1 MMNDK
6 DAAEKNTPSAKE
18 PLTGFQR
25 AVPILLFALAVFV
38 ALCFLTQNTGTLGPL
53 ISGVLLGLFSSAAF
67 AVPVLIL
74 LHAIFYA
81 SDLRRGRR
89 LTRLIFSAVFLLTL
103 SCFIYAVTY
112 FGTDMTFDAG
122 EFYRRGRQAV
132 GGGFF
137 GGVLGYAITKVFGSV
152 GMIVLAV
159 LVFSLYLTYFFAGE
173 SNSVKAFA
181 LKVLA
186 TLASAASF
194 VEKKLRLFFKN
205 LKDAKEK
212 RVAAQEKQK
221 KSALLHDD
229 FFAVDNGM
237 QELEIEDLGI
247 LETRSEQSIE
257 ENPTLHE
264 TVYPKGAGDAPRRAE
279 TRSNAESTFAAAS
292 ASPLSDTTGTDD
304 RPPIIIDPPH
314 AEEEPVRKAAKKAD
328 SYGLDESAES
338 VFTQDFDPF
347 DLTINRAMASKAS
360 TRAPAPE
367 EGVGEYA
374 DSLEDEYRKKQKAD
388 RDAAFERKK
397 QEILAGMKKNATP
410 PPQTAPRRRRIIEF
424 NEMGEE
430 IVGGTVRESGSIH
443 TSIEKN
449 AAEEA
454 HVAADT
460 APAGGLFFASPTR
473 TEAPAAPETPLA
485 TATPSGARTTES
497 PHNYSRAAAFASG
510 IRQNLATAEEKQT
523 PAKGTY
529 EPVRETPSY
538 RSEPVVEP
546 VRETPSYRS
555 EPVVEP
561 VRETPSYRSEP
572 VVEPARETPS
582 YRSEPVT
589 EPVRETPSYRSEPV
603 VEPVRETPSY
613 RSEPVVEPV
622 RETPSYRSEP
632 VVEPVTPVVEQKES
646 TDFRPYNTED
656 AFRTVIGKAEPKPEE
671 DEEDKSDERLRIE
684 RSVVPPFDSDEED
697 EGEDEPLTPD
707 DTYAEEDAPSD
718 EEIPPEERNPKIE
731 EYRSRFSFLDES
743 EDKSESEEEASPEEE
758 TTAPAATEED
768 EPAESADTDDDA
780 EGEEDAPPFDGGRQ
794 INSRF
799 TEYMN
804 QMKQSEKQAKT
815 QAEEKPA
822 YVPPD
827 YSDYRFPPVDFLL
840 RGENTE
846 DNAEEIQE
854 NAEKLI
860 DTLASFKVTASIRG
874 VDRGPRI
881 TRYEVVPA
889 RGVKVSAVTNLVDD
903 ISLAIAAEGIRME
916 APIPGK
922 SAIGFEI
929 PNRKAQT
936 VRLRDLIDT
945 EEFAFANSKTTACI
959 GKDVT
964 GNPVFGDIAKMPH
977 ILVAGATGMGKSV
990 CINAILIS
998 ILYKARPDEVKFIMV
1013 DPKKVEF
1020 NNYNG
1025 IPHLLIPVVTE
1036 SKQAAGALMWA
1047 VEEMEKRYELI
1058 EALRVKKIDDY
1069 NEKVKAD
1076 PSLGTPMPKIIIII
1090 DELNDLMVQ
1099 VRDPVEN
1106 LIMRLA
1112 QKARAAGIHL
1122 IIGTQRPSVN
1132 VLTGVIKANIPSRMT
1147 CKVSSN
1153 VDSRTILE
1161 QGGAEK
1167 LLNNGDMLYWPVGKP
1182 KPLRVQGAFV
1192 SDGELEKVMDYLKA
1206 QAKGNT
1212 YDESVLEEIN
1222 RAAQKCSK
1230 KKDSMSDDDD
1240 GESDPN
1246 DGVGYLNDPTF
1257 LDIVE
1262 LALNSGRI
1270 ATSFIQR
1277 KMSIGYGRASKY
1289 IDMMEELG
1297 IVGEANGSKP
1307 RDVLITK
1314 DEWHE
1319 MLARRSLDD

>member
-6 DAAEKNTPSAKE
+6 DPAEKKPQSFQE

-25 AVPILLFALAVFV
+25 AVPVLLFALAVFV
-38 ALCFLTQNTGTLGPL
+38 ALCFFTQNTGTLGPL

-67 AVPVLIL
+67 AVPVMIL
-74 LHAIFYA
+74 LHALFYA
-81 SDLRRGRR
+81 SDYRRGRR
-89 LTRLIFSAVFLLTL
+89 LTRLIFSVVFLLML

-112 FGTDMTFDAG
+112 FGTDVVFDVG
-122 EFYRRGRQAV
+122 EFYRRGRQAI
-132 GGGFF
+132 GGGLF

-186 TLASAASF
+186 GIATVASF
-194 VEKKLRLFFKN
+194 AEKKLRTFFKN
-205 LKDAKEK
+205 RKQAREK
-212 RVAAQEKQK
+212 RIAAQEKQK

-237 QELEIEDLGI
+237 QELEIEELGI
-247 LETRSEQSIE
+247 LETRSQESIE

-264 TVYPKGAGDAPRRAE
+264 TVYPKGATEDTARAGARAG
-279 TRSNAESTFAAAS
+279 TSYAFSQAGS
-292 ASPLSDTTGTDD
+292 SPLSDSADEEDD
-304 RPPIIIDPPH
+304 RPPIIIDTPH
-314 AEEEPVRKAAKKAD
+314 TEDCASRSAGRGN

-338 VFTQDFDPF
+338 VFTKDFDPF
-347 DLTINRAMASKAS
+347 DLTMNRTMAGKAS
-360 TRAPAPE
+360 SRASASE
-367 EGVGEYA
+367 GRSGVGEYA
-374 DSLEDEYRKKQKAD
+374 DSLEEEYRQKQKDEQA
-388 RDAAFERKK
+388 AAFERKK
-397 QEILAGMKKNATP
+397 QEILAGMRKSGAAPSAAPQATP
-410 PPQTAPRRRRIIEF
+410 HRRRIIEF

-430 IVGGTVRESGSIH
+430 VVGTATVRESGTIH
-443 TSIEKN
+443 TSIGKSTADDPYTAGEPMKN
-449 AAEEA
+449 N
-454 HVAADT
+454 T
-460 APAGGLFFASPTR
+460 FFSSPAGGTPTR
-473 TEAPAAPETPLA
+473 TEDTPLS
-485 TATPSGARTTES
+485 TATPASAARASES

-510 IRQNLATAEEKQT
+510 IRQET
-523 PAKGTY
+523 
-529 EPVRETPSY
+529 PVRETPTY
-538 RSEPVVEP
+538 RPEPTV
-546 VRETPSYRS
+546 T
-555 EPVVEP
+555 
-561 VRETPSYRSEP
+561 
-572 VVEPARETPS
+572 PARETPV
-582 YRSEPVT
+582 YPSEPVET
-589 EPVRETPSYRSEPV
+589 PATPVEETRETAS
-603 VEPVRETPSY
+603 
-613 RSEPVVEPV
+613 
-622 RETPSYRSEP
+622 
-632 VVEPVTPVVEQKES
+632 
-646 TDFRPYNTED
+646 FRPYTTED
-656 AFRTVIGKAEPKPEE
+656 AFRTVIGKTAPA
-671 DEEDKSDERLRIE
+671 SDTKDASPDTLRME
-684 RSVVPPFDSDEED
+684 RSVVPPYDEPDEEEDGDEED
-697 EGEDEPLTPD
+697 DPFLPDEAPED
-707 DTYAEEDAPSD
+707 DTPSD
-718 EEIPPEERNPKIE
+718 EEIPPEERNPKVE
-731 EYRSRFSFLDES
+731 EYRSRFSFLDED
-743 EDKSESEEEASPEEE
+743 EKSEEKEESGPVPTDTDEA
-758 TTAPAATEED
+758 ED
-768 EPAESADTDDDA
+768 DLSDDTDDADT
-780 EGEEDAPPFDGGRQ
+780 ENDEESEDEEDDAPPFDGGNR

-804 QMKQSEKQAKT
+804 QMKQSEKQAKAPT
-815 QAEEKPA
+815 EDKPA

-827 YSDYRFPPVDFLL
+827 YSDYKLPPVDFLL

-846 DNAEEIQE
+846 GDAEEIQE

-860 DTLASFKVTASIRG
+860 DTLASFKVTASIKG

-929 PNRKAQT
+929 PNRKPQT

-945 EEFAFANSKTTACI
+945 EDFALASSKTTACI

-977 ILVAGATGMGKSV
+977 VLVAGATGMGKSV

-1182 KPLRVQGAFV
+1182 KPIRVQGAFV
-1192 SDGELEKVMDYLKA
+1192 TDGELERVMDYLKA
-1206 QAKGNT
+1206 QSKGNT

-1230 KKDSMSDDDD
+1230 KKDSMSDDED
-1240 GESDPN
+1240 GEGESS

-1289 IDMMEELG
+1289 IDIMEELG

-1319 MLARRSLDD
+1319 MLSRRSLDE

>member
-6 DAAEKNTPSAKE
+6 DPAEKKPQNPKE
-18 PLTGFQR
+18 PLSGFQR
-25 AVPILLFALAVFV
+25 AVPVLLFALAVFV
-38 ALCFLTQNTGTLGPL
+38 ALCFFTQNTGTLGPL

-67 AVPVLIL
+67 AVPVMIL
-74 LHAIFYA
+74 LHALFYA
-81 SDLRRGRR
+81 SDYRRGRR
-89 LTRLIFSAVFLLTL
+89 LTRLIFSVVFLLML
-103 SCFIYAVTY
+103 SCFIYAVTN
-112 FGTDMTFDAG
+112 FGTDVVFDVG
-122 EFYRRGRQAV
+122 EFYRRGRQAI
-132 GGGFF
+132 GGGLF

-186 TLASAASF
+186 GIATVASF
-194 VEKKLRLFFKN
+194 AEKKLRTFFKN
-205 LKDAKEK
+205 RKQAREK
-212 RVAAQEKQK
+212 RIAAQEKQK

-237 QELEIEDLGI
+237 QELEIEELGI
-247 LETRSEQSIE
+247 LETRSQESIE

-264 TVYPKGAGDAPRRAE
+264 TVYPKGATEDTARAGARAG
-279 TRSNAESTFAAAS
+279 TSYAFSQAGS
-292 ASPLSDTTGTDD
+292 SPLSDSADEEDD
-304 RPPIIIDPPH
+304 RPPIIIDTPR
-314 AEEEPVRKAAKKAD
+314 AEDCASRSAGRGN

-338 VFTQDFDPF
+338 VFTKDFDPF
-347 DLTINRAMASKAS
+347 DLTMNRTMAGKAS
-360 TRAPAPE
+360 SHASAAEGRS
-367 EGVGEYA
+367 GVGEYA
-374 DSLEDEYRKKQKAD
+374 DSLEEEYRQKQKDDQA
-388 RDAAFERKK
+388 AAFERKK
-397 QEILAGMKKNATP
+397 QEILAGMRKSGAAPSAAPQATP
-410 PPQTAPRRRRIIEF
+410 HRRRIIEF

-430 IVGGTVRESGSIH
+430 VVGTATVRESGTIH
-443 TSIEKN
+443 TSIGKSTADDPYTAGEPMKN
-449 AAEEA
+449 N
-454 HVAADT
+454 T
-460 APAGGLFFASPTR
+460 FFSSPAGGTPTR
-473 TEAPAAPETPLA
+473 TEDTPLS
-485 TATPSGARTTES
+485 TATPASAARASES

-510 IRQNLATAEEKQT
+510 IRQET
-523 PAKGTY
+523 PARETPTY
-529 EPVRETPSY
+529 RPESTVTPVRETPTY
-538 RSEPVVEP
+538 RPEPTVTP
-546 VRETPSYRS
+546 VRETPVYPS
-555 EPVVEP
+555 EPVETP
-561 VRETPSYRSEP
+561 ATPIEETRETAS
-572 VVEPARETPS
+572 
-582 YRSEPVT
+582 
-589 EPVRETPSYRSEPV
+589 
-603 VEPVRETPSY
+603 
-613 RSEPVVEPV
+613 
-622 RETPSYRSEP
+622 
-632 VVEPVTPVVEQKES
+632 
-646 TDFRPYNTED
+646 FRPYTTED
-656 AFRTVIGKAEPKPEE
+656 AFRTVIGKTAPA
-671 DEEDKSDERLRIE
+671 SDTKDASPDTLRME
-684 RSVVPPFDSDEED
+684 RSVVPPYDEPDEEEDGDEED
-697 EGEDEPLTPD
+697 DPFLPDEAPED
-707 DTYAEEDAPSD
+707 DTPSD
-718 EEIPPEERNPKIE
+718 EEIPPEERNPKVE
-731 EYRSRFSFLDES
+731 EYRSRFSFLDED
-743 EDKSESEEEASPEEE
+743 EKSEEKEESEPVPTDADEA
-758 TTAPAATEED
+758 ED
-768 EPAESADTDDDA
+768 DLSDDTDDADT
-780 EGEEDAPPFDGGRQ
+780 ENDEESEDEEDDAPPFDGGNR

-804 QMKQSEKQAKT
+804 QMKQSEKQAKAPT
-815 QAEEKPA
+815 EDKPA

-827 YSDYRFPPVDFLL
+827 YSDYKLPPVDFLL

-846 DNAEEIQE
+846 GDAEEIQE

-860 DTLASFKVTASIRG
+860 DTLASFKVTASIKG

-929 PNRKAQT
+929 PNRKPQT

-945 EEFAFANSKTTACI
+945 EDFALASSKTTACI

-977 ILVAGATGMGKSV
+977 VLVAGATGMGKSV

-1182 KPLRVQGAFV
+1182 KPIRVQGAFV
-1192 SDGELEKVMDYLKA
+1192 TDGELERVMDYLKA
-1206 QAKGNT
+1206 QSKGNT

-1230 KKDSMSDDDD
+1230 KKDSMSDDED
-1240 GESDPN
+1240 GEGESS

-1289 IDMMEELG
+1289 IDIMEELG

-1319 MLARRSLDD
+1319 MLSRRSLDE

>member
-6 DAAEKNTPSAKE
+6 DPAEKKPQNPKE
-18 PLTGFQR
+18 PLSGFQR
-25 AVPILLFALAVFV
+25 AVPVLLFALAVFV
-38 ALCFLTQNTGTLGPL
+38 ALCFFTQNTGTLGPL

-67 AVPVLIL
+67 AVPVMIL
-74 LHAIFYA
+74 LHALFYA
-81 SDLRRGRR
+81 SDYRRGRR
-89 LTRLIFSAVFLLTL
+89 LTRLIFSVVFLLML

-112 FGTDMTFDAG
+112 FGTDVVFDVG
-122 EFYRRGRQAV
+122 EFYRRGRQAI
-132 GGGFF
+132 GGGLF

-186 TLASAASF
+186 GIATVASF
-194 VEKKLRLFFKN
+194 AEKKLRTFFKN
-205 LKDAKEK
+205 RKQAREK
-212 RVAAQEKQK
+212 RIAAQEKQK

-237 QELEIEDLGI
+237 QELEIEELGI
-247 LETRSEQSIE
+247 LETRSQESIE

-264 TVYPKGAGDAPRRAE
+264 TVYPKGATEDTARAGARAG
-279 TRSNAESTFAAAS
+279 TSYAFSQAGS
-292 ASPLSDTTGTDD
+292 SPLSDSADEEDD
-304 RPPIIIDPPH
+304 RPPIIIDTPR
-314 AEEEPVRKAAKKAD
+314 AEDCASRSAGRGN

-338 VFTQDFDPF
+338 VFTKDFDPF
-347 DLTINRAMASKAS
+347 DLTMNRTMAGKAS
-360 TRAPAPE
+360 SRASAAE
-367 EGVGEYA
+367 GRSGVGEYA
-374 DSLEDEYRKKQKAD
+374 DSLEEEYRQKQKDDQA
-388 RDAAFERKK
+388 AAFERKK
-397 QEILAGMKKNATP
+397 QEILAGMRKSGAAPSAAPQATP
-410 PPQTAPRRRRIIEF
+410 HRRRIIEF

-430 IVGGTVRESGSIH
+430 VVGTATVRESGTIH
-443 TSIEKN
+443 TSIGKSTADDPYTAGEPMKN
-449 AAEEA
+449 N
-454 HVAADT
+454 T
-460 APAGGLFFASPTR
+460 FFSSPAGGTPTR
-473 TEAPAAPETPLA
+473 TEDTPLS
-485 TATPSGARTTES
+485 TATPASAARASES

-510 IRQNLATAEEKQT
+510 IRQET
-523 PAKGTY
+523 
-529 EPVRETPSY
+529 PVRETPTY
-538 RSEPVVEP
+538 RAEPTV
-546 VRETPSYRS
+546 T
-555 EPVVEP
+555 
-561 VRETPSYRSEP
+561 
-572 VVEPARETPS
+572 PARETPVYPS
-582 YRSEPVT
+582 EPTVTPARETPTYRPEPTVTPARETPTYRPEPTVTPARETPTYRPEPTVAPGRETPVYPSEPVET
-589 EPVRETPSYRSEPV
+589 PATPIEETRETAS
-603 VEPVRETPSY
+603 
-613 RSEPVVEPV
+613 
-622 RETPSYRSEP
+622 
-632 VVEPVTPVVEQKES
+632 
-646 TDFRPYNTED
+646 FRPYTTED
-656 AFRTVIGKAEPKPEE
+656 AFRTVIGKTAPA
-671 DEEDKSDERLRIE
+671 SDTKDASPDTLRME
-684 RSVVPPFDSDEED
+684 RSVVPPYDEPDEEEDGDEED
-697 EGEDEPLTPD
+697 DPFLPDEAPED
-707 DTYAEEDAPSD
+707 DTPSD
-718 EEIPPEERNPKIE
+718 EEIPPEERNPKVE
-731 EYRSRFSFLDES
+731 EYRSRFSFLDED
-743 EDKSESEEEASPEEE
+743 EKSEEKEESGSVPTDADEA
-758 TTAPAATEED
+758 ED
-768 EPAESADTDDDA
+768 DLSDDTDDADT
-780 EGEEDAPPFDGGRQ
+780 ESDEESEDEEDDAPPFDGGNR

-804 QMKQSEKQAKT
+804 QMKQSEKQAKAPT
-815 QAEEKPA
+815 EDKPA

-827 YSDYRFPPVDFLL
+827 YSDYKLPPVDFLL

-846 DNAEEIQE
+846 GDAEEIQE

-860 DTLASFKVTASIRG
+860 DTLASFKVTASIKG

-929 PNRKAQT
+929 PNRKPQT

-945 EEFAFANSKTTACI
+945 EDFALASSKTTACI

-977 ILVAGATGMGKSV
+977 VLVAGATGMGKSV

-1182 KPLRVQGAFV
+1182 KPIRVQGAFV
-1192 SDGELEKVMDYLKA
+1192 TDGELERVMDYLKA
-1206 QAKGNT
+1206 QSKGNT

-1230 KKDSMSDDDD
+1230 KKDSMSDDED
-1240 GESDPN
+1240 GEGESS

-1289 IDMMEELG
+1289 IDIMEELG

-1319 MLARRSLDD
+1319 MLSRRSLDE

>member
-6 DAAEKNTPSAKE
+6 DPAEKKPQSPKE
-18 PLTGFQR
+18 PLSGFQR
-25 AVPILLFALAVFV
+25 AVPVLLFALAVFV
-38 ALCFLTQNTGTLGPL
+38 ALCFFTQNTGTLGPL

-67 AVPVLIL
+67 AVPVMIL
-74 LHAIFYA
+74 LHALFYA
-81 SDLRRGRR
+81 SDYRRGRR
-89 LTRLIFSAVFLLTL
+89 LTRLIFSVVFLLML

-112 FGTDMTFDAG
+112 FGTDVVFDVG
-122 EFYRRGRQAV
+122 EFYRRGRQAL
-132 GGGFF
+132 GGGLF

-186 TLASAASF
+186 GIATVASF
-194 VEKKLRLFFKN
+194 VEKKLRTFFKN
-205 LKDAKEK
+205 RKQAREK
-212 RVAAQEKQK
+212 RIAAQEKQK

-237 QELEIEDLGI
+237 QELEIEELGI
-247 LETRSEQSIE
+247 LETRSQESIE

-264 TVYPKGAGDAPRRAE
+264 TVYPRGATEDTARAGARAD
-279 TRSNAESTFAAAS
+279 TSYAFSQAGT
-292 ASPLSDTTGTDD
+292 SPLSDTADEEDD
-304 RPPIIIDPPH
+304 RPPIIIDTPR
-314 AEEEPVRKAAKKAD
+314 AEDYASGSAGRGN

-338 VFTQDFDPF
+338 VFTKDFDPF
-347 DLTINRAMASKAS
+347 DLTMNRTMAGKAS
-360 TRAPAPE
+360 SRASAAE
-367 EGVGEYA
+367 GKSGVGEYA
-374 DSLEDEYRKKQKAD
+374 DSLEEEYRQKQKDDQA
-388 RDAAFERKK
+388 AAFERKK
-397 QEILAGMKKNATP
+397 QEILAGMRKSGAAPSAAPQATP
-410 PPQTAPRRRRIIEF
+410 HRRRIIEF

-430 IVGGTVRESGSIH
+430 VVGTATVRESGTIH
-443 TSIEKN
+443 TSIGKSTADDPYTAGEPMKN
-449 AAEEA
+449 N
-454 HVAADT
+454 T
-460 APAGGLFFASPTR
+460 FFSSPAGGTPTR
-473 TEAPAAPETPLA
+473 TEDTPLS
-485 TATPSGARTTES
+485 TATPASAARASES

-510 IRQNLATAEEKQT
+510 IRQET
-523 PAKGTY
+523 
-529 EPVRETPSY
+529 PVRETPTY
-538 RSEPVVEP
+538 RPEPTV
-546 VRETPSYRS
+546 T
-555 EPVVEP
+555 
-561 VRETPSYRSEP
+561 
-572 VVEPARETPS
+572 PARETPV
-582 YRSEPVT
+582 YPSEPVET
-589 EPVRETPSYRSEPV
+589 PATPIEETRETAS
-603 VEPVRETPSY
+603 
-613 RSEPVVEPV
+613 
-622 RETPSYRSEP
+622 
-632 VVEPVTPVVEQKES
+632 
-646 TDFRPYNTED
+646 FRPYTTED
-656 AFRTVIGKAEPKPEE
+656 AFRTVIGKTAPA
-671 DEEDKSDERLRIE
+671 SDTKDASPDTLRME
-684 RSVVPPFDSDEED
+684 RSVVPPYDEPDEEEDGDEED
-697 EGEDEPLTPD
+697 DPFLPDEAPED
-707 DTYAEEDAPSD
+707 DTPSD
-718 EEIPPEERNPKIE
+718 EEIPPEERNPKVE
-731 EYRSRFSFLDES
+731 EYRSRFSFLDED
-743 EDKSESEEEASPEEE
+743 EKSEEKEESGPVPTDTDEA
-758 TTAPAATEED
+758 ED
-768 EPAESADTDDDA
+768 DLSDDTDDADT
-780 EGEEDAPPFDGGRQ
+780 ENDEESEDEEDDAPPFDGGNR

-804 QMKQSEKQAKT
+804 QMKQSEKQAKAPT
-815 QAEEKPA
+815 EDKPA

-827 YSDYRFPPVDFLL
+827 YSDYKLPPVDFLL

-846 DNAEEIQE
+846 GDAEEIQE

-860 DTLASFKVTASIRG
+860 DTLASFKVTASIKG

-929 PNRKAQT
+929 PNRKPQT

-945 EEFAFANSKTTACI
+945 EDFALASSKTTACI

-977 ILVAGATGMGKSV
+977 VLVAGATGMGKSV

-1182 KPLRVQGAFV
+1182 KPIRVQGAFV
-1192 SDGELEKVMDYLKA
+1192 TDGELERVMDYLKA
-1206 QAKGNT
+1206 QSKGNT

-1230 KKDSMSDDDD
+1230 KKDSMSDDED
-1240 GESDPN
+1240 GEGESS

-1289 IDMMEELG
+1289 IDIMEELG

-1319 MLARRSLDD
+1319 MLSRRSLDE

>member
-6 DAAEKNTPSAKE
+6 DPAEKKPQSPKE
-18 PLTGFQR
+18 PLSGFQR
-25 AVPILLFALAVFV
+25 AVPVLLFALAVFV
-38 ALCFLTQNTGTLGPL
+38 ALCFFTQNTGTLGPL

-67 AVPVLIL
+67 AVPVMIL
-74 LHAIFYA
+74 LHALFYA
-81 SDLRRGRR
+81 SDYRRGRR
-89 LTRLIFSAVFLLTL
+89 LTRLIFSVVFLLML
-103 SCFIYAVTY
+103 SCFIYAVTN
-112 FGTDMTFDAG
+112 FGTDVVFDVG
-122 EFYRRGRQAV
+122 EFYRRGRQAI
-132 GGGFF
+132 GGGLF

-186 TLASAASF
+186 GIATVASF
-194 VEKKLRLFFKN
+194 AEKKLRTFFKN
-205 LKDAKEK
+205 RKQAREK
-212 RVAAQEKQK
+212 RIAAQEKQK

-237 QELEIEDLGI
+237 QELEIEELGI
-247 LETRSEQSIE
+247 LETRSQESIE

-264 TVYPKGAGDAPRRAE
+264 TVYPKGATEDTARAGARAG
-279 TRSNAESTFAAAS
+279 TSYAFSQAGS
-292 ASPLSDTTGTDD
+292 SPLSDSADEEDD
-304 RPPIIIDPPH
+304 RPPIIIDTPR
-314 AEEEPVRKAAKKAD
+314 AEDCASRSAGRGN

-338 VFTQDFDPF
+338 VFTKDFDPF
-347 DLTINRAMASKAS
+347 DLTMNRTMAGKAS
-360 TRAPAPE
+360 SHASAAEGRS
-367 EGVGEYA
+367 GVGEYA
-374 DSLEDEYRKKQKAD
+374 DSLEEEYRQKQKDDQA
-388 RDAAFERKK
+388 AAFERKK
-397 QEILAGMKKNATP
+397 QEILAGMRKSGAAPSAAPQATP
-410 PPQTAPRRRRIIEF
+410 HRRRIIEF

-430 IVGGTVRESGSIH
+430 VVGTATVRESGTIH
-443 TSIEKN
+443 TSIGKSTADDPYTAGEPMKN
-449 AAEEA
+449 N
-454 HVAADT
+454 T
-460 APAGGLFFASPTR
+460 FFSSPAGGTPTR
-473 TEAPAAPETPLA
+473 TEDTPLS
-485 TATPSGARTTES
+485 TATPASAARASES

-510 IRQNLATAEEKQT
+510 IRQET
-523 PAKGTY
+523 PARETPTY
-529 EPVRETPSY
+529 RPEPTVTPARETPTYRSEPTVTPVRETPVY
-538 RSEPVVEP
+538 PSEPVETP
-546 VRETPSYRS
+546 ATPIEETRETAS
-555 EPVVEP
+555 
-561 VRETPSYRSEP
+561 
-572 VVEPARETPS
+572 
-582 YRSEPVT
+582 
-589 EPVRETPSYRSEPV
+589 
-603 VEPVRETPSY
+603 
-613 RSEPVVEPV
+613 
-622 RETPSYRSEP
+622 
-632 VVEPVTPVVEQKES
+632 
-646 TDFRPYNTED
+646 FRPYTTED
-656 AFRTVIGKAEPKPEE
+656 AFRTVIGKVAPA
-671 DEEDKSDERLRIE
+671 SDTKDASPDTLRME
-684 RSVVPPFDSDEED
+684 RSVVPPYDEPDEEEDGDEED
-697 EGEDEPLTPD
+697 DPFLPDEAPED
-707 DTYAEEDAPSD
+707 DTPSD
-718 EEIPPEERNPKIE
+718 EEIPPEERNPKVE
-731 EYRSRFSFLDES
+731 EYRSRFSFLDED
-743 EDKSESEEEASPEEE
+743 EKSEEKEESEPVPTDADEA
-758 TTAPAATEED
+758 ED
-768 EPAESADTDDDA
+768 DLSDDTDDADTENDEES
-780 EGEEDAPPFDGGRQ
+780 EGEEDDAPPFDGGNR

-804 QMKQSEKQAKT
+804 QMKQSEKQAKAPT
-815 QAEEKPA
+815 EDKPA

-827 YSDYRFPPVDFLL
+827 YSDYKLPPVDFLL

-846 DNAEEIQE
+846 GDAEEIQE

-860 DTLASFKVTASIRG
+860 DTLASFKVTASIKG

-929 PNRKAQT
+929 PNRKPQT

-945 EEFAFANSKTTACI
+945 EDFALASSKTTACI

-977 ILVAGATGMGKSV
+977 VLVAGATGMGKSV

-1182 KPLRVQGAFV
+1182 KPIRVQGAFV
-1192 SDGELEKVMDYLKA
+1192 TDGELERVMDYLKA
-1206 QAKGNT
+1206 QSKGNT

-1230 KKDSMSDDDD
+1230 KKDSMSDDED
-1240 GESDPN
+1240 GEGESS

-1289 IDMMEELG
+1289 IDIMEELG

-1319 MLARRSLDD
+1319 MLSRRSLDE

>member
-1 MMNDK
+1 MMMNDK
-6 DAAEKNTPSAKE
+6 DSAEKRSPAEKE

-25 AVPILLFALAVFV
+25 AIPILLFALAIFV

-74 LHAIFYA
+74 LHALFYA

-112 FGTDMTFDAG
+112 FGTDVTFDAG
-122 EFYRRGRQAV
+122 GFYRLGKEAV

-194 VEKKLRLFFKN
+194 VEKKLRLFFRN

-264 TVYPKGAGDAPRRAE
+264 TVYPKGAGEGAAHTQ
-279 TRSNAESTFAAAS
+279 TRSGSAEHIFSAAGT
-292 ASPLSDTTGTDD
+292 SPLSDTAETDD
-304 RPPIIIDPPH
+304 RPPIIVDAPYTET
-314 AEEEPVRKAAKKAD
+314 AEPTTQKKAD

-347 DLTINRAMASKAS
+347 DLTVNRTMASRMS
-360 TRAPAPE
+360 SRAPATE

-374 DSLEDEYRKKQKAD
+374 DSLEDEYRKKQQAD

-397 QEILAGMKKNATP
+397 QEILAGMKKAGGTAPQATP
-410 PPQTAPRRRRIIEF
+410 HRRRIIEF

-430 IVGGTVRESGSIH
+430 IVGGTVRESGGLH
-443 TSIEKN
+443 TSIEKTVTEESHTGTPHVGEN
-449 AAEEA
+449 SAAFSFSAVKAEPS
-454 HVAADT
+454 V
-460 APAGGLFFASPTR
+460 
-473 TEAPAAPETPLA
+473 APEPPLA
-485 TATPSGARTTES
+485 TVTPSAARTTES
-497 PHNYSRAAAFASG
+497 PHNYSRAAAFATG
-510 IRQNLATAEEKQT
+510 IHRNLGGQEEKTT
-523 PAKGTY
+523 PDAVPY
-529 EPVRETPSY
+529 EPVQKTPTY
-538 RSEPVVEP
+538 R
-546 VRETPSYRS
+546 
-555 EPVVEP
+555 
-561 VRETPSYRSEP
+561 
-572 VVEPARETPS
+572 A
-582 YRSEPVT
+582 EPVT
-589 EPVRETPSYRSEPV
+589 EPVRETPTYRAEPV
-603 VEPVRETPSY
+603 TEPVRESISNATASSFAESKEEVTF
-613 RSEPVVEPV
+613 RS
-622 RETPSYRSEP
+622 
-632 VVEPVTPVVEQKES
+632 
-646 TDFRPYNTED
+646 YNTED
-656 AFRTVIGKAEPKPEE
+656 AYRTVIEKA
-671 DEEDKSDERLRIE
+671 DRNSDEPTIDVATVETLRIE
-684 RSVVPPFDSDEED
+684 RSVVPPFDTEED
-697 EGEDEPLTPD
+697 EEEDEPLTGD
-707 DTYAEEDAPSD
+707 SYEEEDEPSD
-718 EEIPPEERNPKIE
+718 EEIPPEERNPKVE
-731 EYRSRFSFLDES
+731 EYRSRFSFLDEG
-743 EDKSESEEEASPEEE
+743 EKDE
-758 TTAPAATEED
+758 
-768 EPAESADTDDDA
+768 EPAEDAEAGEEDDPAQDAPLSSDTDAREDEEED
-780 EGEEDAPPFDGGRQ
+780 EDAPPFDGGRQ
-794 INSRF
+794 VNSRF
-799 TEYMN
+799 TEYMS
-804 QMKQSEKQAKT
+804 QMKQSEKQAKNP
-815 QAEEKPA
+815 AEEKPV

-827 YSDYRFPPVDFLL
+827 YSDYKLPSVDFLL
-840 RGENTE
+840 RGESTE
-846 DNAEEIQE
+846 GDTEEIQE

-860 DTLASFKVTASIRG
+860 DTLASFKVTASIKG

-929 PNRKAQT
+929 PNRRPQT

-945 EEFAFANSKTTACI
+945 EEFALATSKTTACI

-990 CINAILIS
+990 CINAILLS

-1076 PSLGTPMPKIIIII
+1076 PSLGTPMAKIIIII

-1192 SDGELEKVMDYLKA
+1192 SDDELEKVMDYLKA
-1206 QAKGNT
+1206 QSKGNT

-1230 KKDSMSDDDD
+1230 KKDSMNDDDDD
-1240 GESDPN
+1240 GEESS

-1319 MLARRSLDD
+1319 MLARRSLDE

>member
-1 MMNDK
+1 MYR
-6 DAAEKNTPSAKE
+6 TE
-18 PLTGFQR
+18 P
-25 AVPILLFALAVFV
+25 I
-38 ALCFLTQNTGTLGPL
+38 
-53 ISGVLLGLFSSAAF
+53 
-67 AVPVLIL
+67 
-74 LHAIFYA
+74 
-81 SDLRRGRR
+81 
-89 LTRLIFSAVFLLTL
+89 
-103 SCFIYAVTY
+103 
-112 FGTDMTFDAG
+112 
-122 EFYRRGRQAV
+122 
-132 GGGFF
+132 
-137 GGVLGYAITKVFGSV
+137 
-152 GMIVLAV
+152 
-159 LVFSLYLTYFFAGE
+159 
-173 SNSVKAFA
+173 
-181 LKVLA
+181 
-186 TLASAASF
+186 
-194 VEKKLRLFFKN
+194 
-205 LKDAKEK
+205 
-212 RVAAQEKQK
+212 
-221 KSALLHDD
+221 
-229 FFAVDNGM
+229 
-237 QELEIEDLGI
+237 
-247 LETRSEQSIE
+247 
-257 ENPTLHE
+257 
-264 TVYPKGAGDAPRRAE
+264 AE
-279 TRSNAESTFAAAS
+279 TPAYR
-292 ASPLSDTTGTDD
+292 
-304 RPPIIIDPPH
+304 
-314 AEEEPVRKAAKKAD
+314 
-328 SYGLDESAES
+328 
-338 VFTQDFDPF
+338 
-347 DLTINRAMASKAS
+347 
-360 TRAPAPE
+360 PAP
-367 EGVGEYA
+367 
-374 DSLEDEYRKKQKAD
+374 
-388 RDAAFERKK
+388 
-397 QEILAGMKKNATP
+397 
-410 PPQTAPRRRRIIEF
+410 
-424 NEMGEE
+424 
-430 IVGGTVRESGSIH
+430 
-443 TSIEKN
+443 
-449 AAEEA
+449 
-454 HVAADT
+454 
-460 APAGGLFFASPTR
+460 
-473 TEAPAAPETPLA
+473 TET
-485 TATPSGARTTES
+485 
-497 PHNYSRAAAFASG
+497 
-510 IRQNLATAEEKQT
+510 
-523 PAKGTY
+523 
-529 EPVRETPSY
+529 
-538 RSEPVVEP
+538 
-546 VRETPSYRS
+546 
-555 EPVVEP
+555 
-561 VRETPSYRSEP
+561 
-572 VVEPARETPS
+572 
-582 YRSEPVT
+582 
-589 EPVRETPSYRSEPV
+589 
-603 VEPVRETPSY
+603 
-613 RSEPVVEPV
+613 
-622 RETPSYRSEP
+622 
-632 VVEPVTPVVEQKES
+632 PVTPVTEKKEDP
-646 TDFRPYNTED
+646 TFRPYSTED
-656 AFRTVIGKAEPKPEE
+656 AFRTVIGKAEPSVDKEPEPEE
-671 DEEDKSDERLRIE
+671 EPVGDPLRIE
-684 RSVVPPFDSDEED
+684 RSVVPPFDAEEEEED
-697 EGEDEPLTPD
+697 EVLTPEEEPEEDE
-707 DTYAEEDAPSD
+707 PSD
-718 EEIPPEERNPKIE
+718 EEIPPEERNPKVE
-731 EYRSRFSFLDES
+731 EYRNRFSFLDE
-743 EDKSESEEEASPEEE
+743 EDEDAKEDSDAPEASDESEEDDAS
-758 TTAPAATEED
+758 APADEAT
-768 EPAESADTDDDA
+768 ADDA
-780 EGEEDAPPFDGGRQ
+780 EDEESDDEEDDAPPFDGGRQ
-794 INSRF
+794 ISSRF

-804 QMKQSEKQAKT
+804 QMKQSEKQAKAP
-815 QAEEKPA
+815 AEEKPA

-827 YSDYRFPPVDFLL
+827 YSDYKFPPVDFLL

-846 DNAEEIQE
+846 GDTEEIQE

-860 DTLASFKVTASIRG
+860 DTLASFKVTASIKG

-929 PNRKAQT
+929 PNRKPQT
-936 VRLRDLIDT
+936 VRLRDLIET
-945 EEFAFANSKTTACI
+945 EDFALASSKTTACI

-1192 SDGELEKVMDYLKA
+1192 TDGELERIMDYLKA
-1206 QAKGNT
+1206 QSKGNT

-1230 KKDSMSDDDD
+1230 KKDSMNDDDD
-1240 GESDPN
+1240 GGDGESG

-1289 IDMMEELG
+1289 IDIMEELG

-1319 MLARRSLDD
+1319 MLARRSLDE

>member
-6 DAAEKNTPSAKE
+6 DPAEKKPQNPQE
-18 PLTGFQR
+18 PLSGFQR
-25 AVPILLFALAVFV
+25 AVPVLLFALAVFV
-38 ALCFLTQNTGTLGPL
+38 ALCFFTQNTGTLGPL

-67 AVPVLIL
+67 AVPVMIL
-74 LHAIFYA
+74 LHALFYA
-81 SDLRRGRR
+81 SDYRRGRR
-89 LTRLIFSAVFLLTL
+89 LTRLIFSVVFLLML

-112 FGTDMTFDAG
+112 FGTDVVFDVG
-122 EFYRRGRQAV
+122 EFYRRGRQAL
-132 GGGFF
+132 GGGLF

-186 TLASAASF
+186 GIATVASF
-194 VEKKLRLFFKN
+194 AEKKLRTFFKN
-205 LKDAKEK
+205 RKQAREK
-212 RVAAQEKQK
+212 RIAAQEKQK

-237 QELEIEDLGI
+237 QELEIEELGI
-247 LETRSEQSIE
+247 LETRSQKSIE

-264 TVYPKGAGDAPRRAE
+264 TVYPKGATEDTARTGARAG
-279 TRSNAESTFAAAS
+279 TSYAFSQAGS
-292 ASPLSDTTGTDD
+292 SPLSDSADEEDD
-304 RPPIIIDPPH
+304 RPPIIIDTPR
-314 AEEEPVRKAAKKAD
+314 AEDCASRSAGRGN

-338 VFTQDFDPF
+338 VFTKDFDPF
-347 DLTINRAMASKAS
+347 DLTMNRTMAGKAS
-360 TRAPAPE
+360 SRASAAE
-367 EGVGEYA
+367 GRSGVGEYA
-374 DSLEDEYRKKQKAD
+374 DSLEEEYRQKQKDDQA
-388 RDAAFERKK
+388 AAFERKK
-397 QEILAGMKKNATP
+397 QEILAGMRKSGAAPSAAPQATP
-410 PPQTAPRRRRIIEF
+410 HRRRIIEF

-430 IVGGTVRESGSIH
+430 VVGTATVRESGTIH
-443 TSIEKN
+443 TSIGKSTADDPYTAGEPMKN
-449 AAEEA
+449 N
-454 HVAADT
+454 T
-460 APAGGLFFASPTR
+460 FFSSPASGTPTR
-473 TEAPAAPETPLA
+473 TEDTPLS
-485 TATPSGARTTES
+485 TATPASAARASES

-510 IRQNLATAEEKQT
+510 IRQ
-523 PAKGTY
+523 
-529 EPVRETPSY
+529 ET
-538 RSEPVVEP
+538 
-546 VRETPSYRS
+546 
-555 EPVVEP
+555 
-561 VRETPSYRSEP
+561 
-572 VVEPARETPS
+572 PARETPT
-582 YRSEPVT
+582 YRPEPTVTPARETPTYPSEPTVTPARETPVYPSEPVET
-589 EPVRETPSYRSEPV
+589 PATPIEETRETAS
-603 VEPVRETPSY
+603 
-613 RSEPVVEPV
+613 
-622 RETPSYRSEP
+622 
-632 VVEPVTPVVEQKES
+632 
-646 TDFRPYNTED
+646 FRPYTTED
-656 AFRTVIGKAEPKPEE
+656 AFRTVIGKTAPA
-671 DEEDKSDERLRIE
+671 SDTKDASPDTLRME
-684 RSVVPPFDSDEED
+684 RSVVPPYDEPDEEEDGDEED
-697 EGEDEPLTPD
+697 DPFLPDEAPED
-707 DTYAEEDAPSD
+707 DTPSD
-718 EEIPPEERNPKIE
+718 EEIPPEERNPKVE
-731 EYRSRFSFLDES
+731 EYRSRFSFLDED
-743 EDKSESEEEASPEEE
+743 EKSEEKEESEPVPTDADEAKDDLS
-758 TTAPAATEED
+758 D
-768 EPAESADTDDDA
+768 DTDDADT
-780 EGEEDAPPFDGGRQ
+780 ENDEESEDEEDDAPPFDGGNR

-804 QMKQSEKQAKT
+804 QMKQSEKQAKAPT
-815 QAEEKPA
+815 EDKPA

-827 YSDYRFPPVDFLL
+827 YSDYKLPPVDFLL

-846 DNAEEIQE
+846 GDAEEIQE

-860 DTLASFKVTASIRG
+860 DTLASFKVTASIKG

-929 PNRKAQT
+929 PNRKPQT

-945 EEFAFANSKTTACI
+945 EDFALASSKTTACI

-977 ILVAGATGMGKSV
+977 VLVAGATGMGKSV

-1182 KPLRVQGAFV
+1182 KPIRVQGAFV
-1192 SDGELEKVMDYLKA
+1192 TDGELERVMDYLKA
-1206 QAKGNT
+1206 QSKGNT

-1230 KKDSMSDDDD
+1230 KKDSMSDDED
-1240 GESDPN
+1240 GEGESS

-1289 IDMMEELG
+1289 IDIMEELG

-1319 MLARRSLDD
+1319 MLSRRSLDE

>member
-6 DAAEKNTPSAKE
+6 DPAEKKPQSPKE
-18 PLTGFQR
+18 PLSGFQR
-25 AVPILLFALAVFV
+25 AVPVLLFALAVFV
-38 ALCFLTQNTGTLGPL
+38 ALCFFTQNTGTLGPL

-67 AVPVLIL
+67 AVPVMIL
-74 LHAIFYA
+74 LHALFYA
-81 SDLRRGRR
+81 SDYRRGRR
-89 LTRLIFSAVFLLTL
+89 LTRLIFSVVFLLML
-103 SCFIYAVTY
+103 SCFIYAVTN
-112 FGTDMTFDAG
+112 FGTDVVFDVG
-122 EFYRRGRQAV
+122 EFYRRGRQAI
-132 GGGFF
+132 GGGLF

-186 TLASAASF
+186 GIATVASF
-194 VEKKLRLFFKN
+194 AEKKLRTFFKN
-205 LKDAKEK
+205 RKQAREK
-212 RVAAQEKQK
+212 RIAAQEKQK

-237 QELEIEDLGI
+237 QELEIEELGI
-247 LETRSEQSIE
+247 LETRSQESIE

-264 TVYPKGAGDAPRRAE
+264 TVYPKGATEDTARAGARAG
-279 TRSNAESTFAAAS
+279 TSYAFSQAGS
-292 ASPLSDTTGTDD
+292 SPLSDSADEEDD
-304 RPPIIIDPPH
+304 RPPIIIDTPR
-314 AEEEPVRKAAKKAD
+314 AEDCASRSAGRGN

-338 VFTQDFDPF
+338 VFTKDFDPF
-347 DLTINRAMASKAS
+347 DLTMNRTMAGKAS
-360 TRAPAPE
+360 SRASAAE
-367 EGVGEYA
+367 GRSGVGEYA
-374 DSLEDEYRKKQKAD
+374 DSLEEEYRQKQKDDQA
-388 RDAAFERKK
+388 AAFERKK
-397 QEILAGMKKNATP
+397 QEILAGMRKSGAAPSAAPQATP
-410 PPQTAPRRRRIIEF
+410 HRRRIIEF

-430 IVGGTVRESGSIH
+430 VVGTATVRESGTIH
-443 TSIEKN
+443 TSIGKSTADDPYTAGEPMKN
-449 AAEEA
+449 N
-454 HVAADT
+454 T
-460 APAGGLFFASPTR
+460 FFSSPAGGTPTR
-473 TEAPAAPETPLA
+473 TEDTPLS
-485 TATPSGARTTES
+485 TATPASAARASES

-510 IRQNLATAEEKQT
+510 IRQET
-523 PAKGTY
+523 
-529 EPVRETPSY
+529 PVRETPTY
-538 RSEPVVEP
+538 RPEPTV
-546 VRETPSYRS
+546 T
-555 EPVVEP
+555 
-561 VRETPSYRSEP
+561 
-572 VVEPARETPS
+572 PARETPV
-582 YRSEPVT
+582 YPSEPVET
-589 EPVRETPSYRSEPV
+589 PATPIEETRETAS
-603 VEPVRETPSY
+603 
-613 RSEPVVEPV
+613 
-622 RETPSYRSEP
+622 
-632 VVEPVTPVVEQKES
+632 
-646 TDFRPYNTED
+646 FRPYTTED
-656 AFRTVIGKAEPKPEE
+656 AFRTVIGKTAPA
-671 DEEDKSDERLRIE
+671 SDTKDASPDTLRME
-684 RSVVPPFDSDEED
+684 RSVVPPYDEPDEEEDGDEED
-697 EGEDEPLTPD
+697 DPFLPDEAPED
-707 DTYAEEDAPSD
+707 DTPSD
-718 EEIPPEERNPKIE
+718 EEIPPEERNPKVE
-731 EYRSRFSFLDES
+731 EYRSRFSFLDED
-743 EDKSESEEEASPEEE
+743 EKSEEKEESEPVPTDADEA
-758 TTAPAATEED
+758 ED
-768 EPAESADTDDDA
+768 DLSDDTDDADT
-780 EGEEDAPPFDGGRQ
+780 ENDEESEDEEDDAPPFDGGNR

-804 QMKQSEKQAKT
+804 QMKQSEKQAKAPT
-815 QAEEKPA
+815 EDKPA

-827 YSDYRFPPVDFLL
+827 YSDYKLPPVDFLL

-846 DNAEEIQE
+846 GDAEEIQE

-860 DTLASFKVTASIRG
+860 DTLASFKVTASIKG

-929 PNRKAQT
+929 PNRKPQT

-945 EEFAFANSKTTACI
+945 EDFALASSKTTACI

-977 ILVAGATGMGKSV
+977 VLVAGATGMGKSV

-1182 KPLRVQGAFV
+1182 KPIRVQGAFV
-1192 SDGELEKVMDYLKA
+1192 TDGELERVMDYLKA
-1206 QAKGNT
+1206 QSKGNT

-1230 KKDSMSDDDD
+1230 KKDSMSDDED
-1240 GESDPN
+1240 GEGESS

-1289 IDMMEELG
+1289 IDIMEELG

-1319 MLARRSLDD
+1319 MLSRRSLDE

>member
-1 MMNDK
+1 MMNEK
-6 DAAEKNTPSAKE
+6 DPAEKTTPHAKE

-25 AVPILLFALAVFV
+25 AVPVLLFALAVFV

-74 LHAIFYA
+74 LHALFYA
-81 SDLRRGRR
+81 SDYRRGRR
-89 LTRLIFSAVFLLTL
+89 LTRLIFSAVFLLML

-112 FGTDMTFDAG
+112 FGTDVVFDAG
-122 EFYRRGRQAV
+122 EFYRRGKETV

-137 GGVLGYAITKVFGSV
+137 GGVLGYAITKIFGSV

-186 TLASAASF
+186 ALATGASF
-194 VEKKLRLFFKN
+194 VEKKLRTFFKN
-205 LKDAKEK
+205 RKEAREK
-212 RVAAQEKQK
+212 RAAAQEKQK

-237 QELEIEDLGI
+237 QELEIEELGI
-247 LETRSEQSIE
+247 LETRSQESIE

-264 TVYPKGAGDAPRRAE
+264 TVYPKGA
-279 TRSNAESTFAAAS
+279 AESGTRRSEAKASSYDFTAAS
-292 ASPLSDTTGTDD
+292 SPLSDTASEDD

-314 AEEEPVRKAAKKAD
+314 AESGTPARESAKKSN

-347 DLTINRAMASKAS
+347 DLTINRTMANKAS
-360 TRAPAPE
+360 SRVTE
-367 EGVGEYA
+367 TDGGVGEYA

-388 RDAAFERKK
+388 RDEAFERKK
-397 QEILAGMKKNATP
+397 QEILAGMRKNGAAP
-410 PPQTAPRRRRIIEF
+410 NPAAQSAPRRRRIIEF

-430 IVGGTVRESGSIH
+430 IVGTSFTESGSIH
-443 TSIEKN
+443 TSIGKN
-449 AAEEA
+449 TAEE
-454 HVAADT
+454 
-460 APAGGLFFASPTR
+460 PAVKNTSVGETGSFFSGVQR
-473 TEAPAAPETPLA
+473 TPAEDTPLS
-485 TATPSGARTTES
+485 TATPAFTARAGES

-510 IRQNLATAEEKQT
+510 IRQT
-523 PAKGTY
+523 PPTTEPPRPQAADPVRKTPTY
-529 EPVRETPSY
+529 RPDPAPDPVRETPAY
-538 RSEPVVEP
+538 RPEPTPDP
-546 VRETPSYRS
+546 VREAPAYR
-555 EPVVEP
+555 E
-561 VRETPSYRSEP
+561 
-572 VVEPARETPS
+572 EPASTT
-582 YRSEPVT
+582 VT
-589 EPVRETPSYRSEPV
+589 KSSDTA
-603 VEPVRETPSY
+603 
-613 RSEPVVEPV
+613 
-622 RETPSYRSEP
+622 
-632 VVEPVTPVVEQKES
+632 
-646 TDFRPYNTED
+646 DFRPYSTED
-656 AFRTVIGKAEPKPEE
+656 AFSTVIGKAKPEPTTPEEPETPPLRMERTVIPPFDADE
-671 DEEDKSDERLRIE
+671 DEEDEDIPL
-684 RSVVPPFDSDEED
+684 DEE
-697 EGEDEPLTPD
+697 EP
-707 DTYAEEDAPSD
+707 EEDDMPK
-718 EEIPPEERNPKIE
+718 EEIPPEERNPKVE
-731 EYRSRFSFLDES
+731 EYRNRFSFLKEETDSSADDEEEPADES
-743 EDKSESEEEASPEEE
+743 DDDIVLADTDYEESDSS
-758 TTAPAATEED
+758 EED
-768 EPAESADTDDDA
+768 EDVGDA
-780 EGEEDAPPFDGGRQ
+780 SDEDEPPFDGGRQ

-804 QMKQSEKQAKT
+804 QIKQTEKQAK
-815 QAEEKPA
+815 APADEKTA

-827 YSDYRFPPVDFLL
+827 YSDYKLPPVDFLL
-840 RGENTE
+840 HGESTE
-846 DNAEEIQE
+846 GDAEEIQE

-860 DTLASFKVTASIRG
+860 DTLASFKVTASIKG

-929 PNRKAQT
+929 PNRKPQT

-945 EEFAFANSKTTACI
+945 EDFALATSKTTACI

-1020 NNYNG
+1020 NSYNG

-1058 EALRVKKIDDY
+1058 EALHVKKIDDY

-1230 KKDSMSDDDD
+1230 KKDSMNDDDD
-1240 GESDPN
+1240 GEGESSD
-1246 DGVGYLNDPTF
+1246 GAGYLNDPTF

-1289 IDMMEELG
+1289 IDIMEELG